1 MHMPSITTG
10 CIALLALACITLA
23 LRMIQLRRSSHAI
36 FNGGILLAAGLL
48 IVSALPILPRLPWAE
63 LVDEVSDQL
72 VAALHFLEV
81 AYVILTL

>member
-10 CIALLALACITLA
+10 CFALLALACITLA
-23 LRMIQLRRSSHAI
+23 LRMIRLRRSSHAI

-48 IVSALPILPRLPWAE
+48 IVSALPILPRLLWAG

-72 VAALHFLEV
+72 VAALHFWRSP
-81 AYVILTL
+81 TSF

>member
-1 MHMPSITTG
+1 MPSITTG
-10 CIALLALACITLA
+10 CFALLALACITFA
-23 LRMIQLRRSSHAI
+23 LRMIRLRRSSHAI

-48 IVSALPILPRLPWAE
+48 IISALPILSRLPWAE
-63 LVDEVSDQL
+63 LVDVSDQL